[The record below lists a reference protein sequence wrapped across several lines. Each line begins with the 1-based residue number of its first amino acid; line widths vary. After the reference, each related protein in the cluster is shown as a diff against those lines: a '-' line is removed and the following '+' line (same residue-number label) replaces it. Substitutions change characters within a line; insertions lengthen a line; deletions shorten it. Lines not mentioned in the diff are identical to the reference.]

1 MLQIQIWKK
10 VVIEILERQPNQ
22 WTIMCVY
29 WMKSSR
35 ELVLNFNGKILF
47 ELYGTF
53 DSIKPDNSS
62 LVRLSLENLYHN
74 LFSDLDL
81 EHPDRFYRDFSI
93 WTVLPYMN
101 YEIVKSWKG
110 WIERFAFIFI
120 GWINWRYCDGFRWLY
135 WTSTNKL
142 LLLRKYPGNNQN
154 LKDVFNYYFKYLLST
169 GSVSKQDKTK
179 RLATWTV
186 KQLKKIQRNVNG
198 H

>member
-1 MLQIQIWKK
+1 MKFYSSSVELSTLQTHIKVYRLDCLSKISITTFFQIWIWSIQIDF
-10 VVIEILERQPNQ
+10 
-22 WTIMCVY
+22 T
-29 WMKSSR
+29 
-35 ELVLNFNGKILF
+35 LF
-47 ELYGTF
+47 
-53 DSIKPDNSS
+53 
-62 LVRLSLENLYHN
+62 
-74 LFSDLDL
+74 
-81 EHPDRFYRDFSI
+81 
-93 WTVLPYMN
+93 MN
-101 YEIVKSWKG
+101 HKIVKSWTG

-142 LLLRKYPGNNQN
+142 LLLRKHPGNNQN
-154 LKDVFNYYFKYLLST
+154 QNVFLIIIFKYLLTT